1 MAAQSA
7 YLSVRQTAD
16 LLALSQRTVRR
27 YIEQEILPAYRV
39 TGSNTIRI
47 KREDLETLLQPITP
61 KAQNAQNRRCSL

>member
-1 MAAQSA
+1 MATQPA

-16 LLALSQRTVRR
+16 LLSLSQRTVRR

-47 KREDLETLLQPITP
+47 KREDLDALLQPINLST
-61 KAQNAQNRRCSL
+61 QNTQTQN